1 MALEQKAATN
11 FRLKA
16 ELRTLS
22 KESDERHSSL
32 LFGVRQIV

>member
-1 MALEQKAATN
+1 MAQQSATN

-22 KESDERHSSL
+22 KESDERLSSL
-32 LFGVRQIV
+32 LFGVR